1 MYPYTYTP
9 SYTSSGAS
17 AVWLIIA
24 FVLSI
29 IGGLVIYFTFM
40 KEKNRGRFTG
50 FAKWLY
56 EFLHF
61 RKITLEVV
69 IKVTYVIFALMVT
82 LGSFAVIGQNFVAF
96 LLILVFGNI
105 FLRISYE
112 FAMLTIGIWR
122 NTKDI
127 ADVVTGRG
135 KKAEDQGDVVQT
147 TAAPEQPAPTA
158 GEGQKTCPI
167 CGYVA
172 DADEKFC
179 RKCGSPLP

>member
-1 MYPYTYTP
+1 MYPYAYAP
-9 SYTSSGAS
+9 SYTASGAS

-69 IKVTYVIFALMVT
+69 VKVTYVIFALMVT

-96 LLILVFGNI
+96 LLILIFGNL

-127 ADVVTGRG
+127 SDVVTGR
-135 KKAEDQGDVVQT
+135 KTKTEVQSSAAQT
-147 TAAPEQPAPTA
+147 PEAPEQPAA
-158 GEGQKTCPI
+158 GEGKKTCPI

-172 DADEKFC
+172 EADEKFC
-179 RKCGSPLP
+179 RKCGSPLA